1 MKQLFLF
8 CDEAYRST
16 EDIKKMQV
24 AFIEIKSILAEM
36 NKLYEINTWLDL
48 AEGKISELN
57 DGNDT
62 E

>member
-1 MKQLFLF
+1 
-8 CDEAYRST
+8 
-16 EDIKKMQV
+16 MQV

-57 DGNDT
+57 DGNAT